1 MEKKLYREAVA
12 AYVLSNHFEKN
23 TMVQSE
29 LYYIEQKTGKPV
41 VNPTVAEMKAIAEKY
56 HFPTTADQDVL
67 GLAYTYGK
75 DAFEEQE
82 MEQARA
88 VHRNAT
94 SYLSPLHFCY
104 NGLKTEGGMQ
114 VGGWNESTGFY
125 IAGSGWSTPFLIRVP
140 G

>member
-1 MEKKLYREAVA
+1 MKGRFQEAFKIAFRPADVARCFRNLGYYFVEKKLYREAVA

-75 DAFEEQE
+75 DAVEEQK

-88 VHRNAT
+88 GGSPNR
-94 SYLSPLHFCY
+94 YLLPLSP
-104 NGLKTEGGMQ
+104 
-114 VGGWNESTGFY
+114 
-125 IAGSGWSTPFLIRVP
+125 PFLL
-140 G
+140 